1 MARRSTPH
9 PTDGELEILQIL
21 WDQGPS
27 GLGDICQTI
36 RRHRSVATTTV
47 ATVLK
52 VMLEKGL
59 VARSG
64 EARGATWSAKI
75 SREKAASGLVRKLL
89 DRVFDGS
96 ARRLVAYVLEDEK
109 LTPEDR
115 AELQRLLEKDAP
127 KPRKREK
134 RR

>member
-9 PTDGELEILQIL
+9 PTDGELEILQVL
-21 WDQGPS
+21 WDHGPS
-27 GLGDICQTI
+27 SLGAICGAI
-36 RRHRSVATTTV
+36 RRQRQVATTTV

-59 VARSG
+59 VERSG
-64 EARGATWSAKI
+64 EVRGATWSAKI
-75 SREKAASGLVRKLL
+75 SRENAASGLVRKLL

-96 ARRLVAYVLEDEK
+96 ARRLVAHVLEDEK

-115 AELQRLLEKDAP
+115 AELRRILEQDSP
-127 KPRKREK
+127 KPRKREN